1 MCFKKKPICEIV
13 VIIRILSEERS
24 DRMDVQ
30 NFYDTLFKLFA
41 EQEQIKIQYEV
52 KKIEIEQI
60 VDISA

>member
-1 MCFKKKPICEIV
+1 
-13 VIIRILSEERS
+13 
-24 DRMDVQ
+24 MDVQ